1 MSTCDSATKAIAG
14 ASTLVKSS
22 AIYICLSRTHSML
35 QQQCRAIRKSQ
46 HVSPNQFA
54 IRGVVMHV
62 QAFQGAEILVVGN
75 GATEAVVVQ
84 IPDMVGQIERVL

>member
-1 MSTCDSATKAIAG
+1 MPKYDSATKAIAR
-14 ASTLVKSS
+14 AWALVKSS

-62 QAFQGAEILVVGN
+62 QAAQGAEIRVVGN
-75 GATEAVVVQ
+75 SATQAVVVE
-84 IPDMVGQIERVL
+84 IADMVGQIQRVL